1 MVYKTDQKHRIRIGK
16 KAANFMIMNNLEN
29 GNFVSYA
36 GLVNL
41 GGHIEENSRISTQ
54 RVWMFPITF
63 SNMPNLQN
71 RGDFIIRKGWNYSE
85 TSKYY
90 ILYWPQ

>member
-54 RVWMFPITF
+54 RV
-63 SNMPNLQN
+63 
-71 RGDFIIRKGWNYSE
+71 
-85 TSKYY
+85 
-90 ILYWPQ
+90 